1 MKVGRLHLCMATA
14 RDFFRASLLLLLL
27 GATVVQA
34 ATPMQS
40 AGGEHTLALKADGTV
55 WAWGSND
62 EGQLGDGT
70 TTMRSTPVQIAL
82 PGGVL
87 ATAVS
92 AGERFSM
99 ALGADGFVYAW
110 GYNGQGQLG
119 KGTSS
124 GNVAANWVPV
134 KIASLSDVTAIQ
146 TGAYHAIALKA
157 GDVWTWGANWSRQ
170 LGRNGVAHDA
180 TPGPVAVPNFV
191 GSSNIAV
198 AADGGHTVALR
209 SDGAV
214 FSWGANTSGQ
224 LGNGTSGIFPTPVTG
239 VGGSGTLT
247 GVSSLS
253 AGRDYT
259 LALLSS
265 GGLVAWGANWAGQL
279 GDGTTTDR
287 AYPVVVSTT
296 GVVGPVSK
304 IKAGGAHSMLLT
316 SAGAVWAWGHNAV
329 KQLGDGTT
337 TDRSA
342 PVAVSV
348 APGTPS
354 SIGAGSSHS
363 HVLMADGTVR
373 AWGHDGNG
381 RRGDGE
387 RVYRDAAQRLSLIN
401 LNAPAAASLALAVGS
416 PGAVAASFTLT
427 STVAGTAYWVLL
439 TDGQRAPDYAK
450 IKLLQDGAG
459 GAATAGGLTA
469 VAVGSTTLN
478 VTLTPNTAYRMF
490 VYVEPAGCNGA
501 TSTVNCSNVTSL
513 DFKAS
518 AGNADH
524 PATGTGTPATV
535 TPPPVSVIIT
545 DATTNA
551 GSSTGTTAGNS
562 GSTSS
567 TGAVTSATGNSGSSS
582 ASKVAVVEYFH
593 AGFGHYF
600 ITAAAG
606 EIAVLDSG
614 QMQGWTRTGQSF
626 NVHSALEDSDS
637 AVCRF
642 FSGNSFSPKSSHFY
656 TPSTT
661 ECAALKQGVV
671 WQYEGLPFY
680 VQQPVAGLCP
690 AGKQGVYRLYNNG
703 QSGAPNHRY
712 TTSSTIR
719 EQMVAQ
725 GWILEGVAFCA
736 DN

>member
-1 MKVGRLHLCMATA
+1 MKAGRLRLCMATA

-62 EGQLGDGT
+62 DGQLGDGT
-70 TTMRSTPVQIAL
+70 TTMRSTPVQLAL

-119 KGTSS
+119 KAPS
-124 GNVAANWVPV
+124 GNVSDNWVPV
-134 KIASLSDVTAIQ
+134 KISGLSGVTAISA
-146 TGAYHAIALKA
+146 GAYHSAAVKDGGA
-157 GDVWTWGANWSRQ
+157 WTWGANWSNQ
-170 LGRNGVAHDA
+170 LGRSATTHQFNPGQVLGVSSVMAIA
-180 TPGPVAVPNFV
+180 TGGAYT
-191 GSSNIAV
+191 
-198 AADGGHTVALR
+198 AALTMTGD
-209 SDGAV
+209 V
-214 FSWGANTSGQ
+214 FSWGTKADGSVVLDTAIPVQ
-224 LGNGTSGIFPTPVTG
+224 DVLGTQGGGNLVGVTE
-239 VGGSGTLT
+239 LA
-247 GVSSLS
+247 
-253 AGRDYT
+253 AGRDHM
-259 LALLSS
+259 LARFTA

-279 GDGTTTDR
+279 GNGTISPYEVR
-287 AYPVVVSTT
+287 PVAVSTT

-304 IKAGGAHSMLLT
+304 IKAGEAHSMLLT

-401 LNAPAAASLALAVGS
+401 LNAPAAASLALAAGS

-524 PATGTGTPATV
+524 PVTGTGTPATV
-535 TPPPVSVIIT
+535 TPPPVTVIIADT
-545 DATTNA
+545 TTNA
-551 GSSTGTTAGNS
+551 SSSTGTPAGNSGGNS

-614 QMQGWTRTGQSF
+614 QMQGWTRTGQGF